1 MGKIKIRVEQIY
13 FKLIEGKHTQCTM
26 DCSLVYDGRRYY
38 INSFYSSGYAFLKE
52 GDVFD
57 ERIGQKIAEAK
68 ATNLA
73 YRKAKRILRA
83 LVEDT
88 AAFLDTVEDF
98 NLKADKVR
106 YKNRKYIKK
115 F

>member
-1 MGKIKIRVEQIY
+1 MGKIKLRVEHVY

-26 DCSLVYDGRRYY
+26 DCSLVYDGRHY

-52 GDVFD
+52 GDAFD
-57 ERIGQKIAEAK
+57 ERIGQKIAAAK
-68 ATNLA
+68 AMNLA

-88 AAFLDTVEDF
+88 AAFLDAVEDF